1 MDTSSGVL
9 GQLAR
14 QVGGSWAQP
23 AAGPRLNCLGACACS
38 AALSGRGASVLGPLL
53 GPAAAAGESI
63 HGVIHQIRDDQN
75 RNATFSADHKPSVTI
90 ESGDVFQVPL
100 PRWPT
105 PTNQPPRPEQRLF
118 NAKVHPALS
127 ITNRLLHPAS
137 RSRTSA
143 PRAAG

>member
-53 GPAAAAGESI
+53 APAEAAFQNAMGRAQ
-63 HGVIHQIRDDQN
+63 HGRERVLALRCFLLLLGSFRGSASLFLARVRL
-75 RNATFSADHKPSVTI
+75 RNSPS
-90 ESGDVFQVPL
+90 Q
-100 PRWPT
+100 
-105 PTNQPPRPEQRLF
+105 
-118 NAKVHPALS
+118 
-127 ITNRLLHPAS
+127 
-137 RSRTSA
+137 
-143 PRAAG
+143 

>member
-53 GPAAAAGESI
+53 GPAAAAGKSI

-90 ESGDVFQVPL
+90 ESGEVFQV
-100 PRWPT
+100 
-105 PTNQPPRPEQRLF
+105 Q
-118 NAKVHPALS
+118 S
-127 ITNRLLHPAS
+127 
-137 RSRTSA
+137 
-143 PRAAG
+143 